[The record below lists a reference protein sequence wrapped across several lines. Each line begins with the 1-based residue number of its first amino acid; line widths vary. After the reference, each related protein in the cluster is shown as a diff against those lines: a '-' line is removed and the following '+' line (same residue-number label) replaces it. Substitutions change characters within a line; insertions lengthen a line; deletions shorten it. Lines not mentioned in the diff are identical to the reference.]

1 MEINEILI
9 SEEARRSFLI
19 GLVFLSKADG
29 NVDESEKYFF
39 QNAASSLALSDE
51 STLDLNAC
59 WEKKEMPDLSFP
71 DRTSKIFFLREAI
84 QLSYVSGGF
93 SEKERIFIQ
102 ETAIHLGVSPSILTA
117 IEEWVIAGMVWKNN
131 GDDLLEMEG

>member
-39 QNAASSLALSDE
+39 HNAANSLALSDE
-51 STLDLNAC
+51 SKTEVNAC
-59 WEKKEMPDLSFP
+59 WEKKKCLSCYFLTRP
-71 DRTSKIFFLREAI
+71 VKFF
-84 QLSYVSGGF
+84 SYVKLSNSATLVVVF
-93 SEKERIFIQ
+93 LKQ
-102 ETAIHLGVSPSILTA
+102 KKLLYKKLLVILA
-117 IEEWVIAGMVWKNN
+117 FRQ
-131 GDDLLEMEG
+131 

>member
-39 QNAASSLALSDE
+39 HNAANSLALSDE
-51 STLDLNAC
+51 SKTEVNAC
-59 WEKKEMPDLSFP
+59 WEKKEMPKLLFP
-71 DRTSKIFFLREAI
+71 DKASKIFFLREAI

-93 SEKERIFIQ
+93 SETEKTFIQ
-102 ETAIHLGVSPSILTA
+102 ETAGHLGISPVILTA
-117 IEEWVIAGMVWKNN
+117 IEDWVSAGMIWKKN
-131 GDDLLEMEG
+131 GNKLLKMEG